1 MGNITDMNTR
11 ALENAENYDDAELEG
26 LFDTKEFCIALSNL
40 I

>member
-26 LFDTKEFCIALSNL
+26 LFDTKEF
-40 I
+40 